1 MTIHQRYPAGHPRG
15 HLPAAEHAQR
25 LRDEGQADADF
36 VMDPKT
42 DTFLVVTGR
51 TPKEK

>member
-1 MTIHQRYPAGHPRG
+1 MTVHHRYQAGHPRG

-25 LRDEGQADADF
+25 LRDEGHADATF
-36 VMDPKT
+36 VMDPGT
-42 DTFLVVTGR
+42 DSFLVVTGR